1 MEYNSEKDFRYD
13 INDLVVCTKCSSA
26 KEDEFKKS
34 EVCKAFIF
42 TFPLLCLFLFASVY
56 SFRSLTETYIR
67 IILML
72 FCCYL

>member
-34 EVCKAFIF
+34 QVCKAFIF
-42 TFPLLCLFLFASVY
+42 TSPLLCLFLFASAY
-56 SFRSLTETYIR
+56 SFRYIHSHHSEK
-67 IILML
+67 ILFIYTVTL
-72 FCCYL
+72 